1 MVRIK
6 SYAKINLSLNITGRE
21 GGYHTLRSLAASID
35 LSDTIFLTRRKLSR
49 VTMHGLGSEG
59 IPPEKNNALR
69 AAELFSERFG
79 TDGADIS
86 IYKDIPMG
94 AGLGGSSAD
103 AAGVLRGMR
112 KLYGVGTDEELKE
125 LADALGSDT
134 GYMLKGGYALLEGRG
149 ERVTPLPCAETLWLL
164 LLLPREGVS
173 TAECYRLYDE
183 MPDAD
188 GGQTEHCVQAL
199 LSGRAEELGAN
210 LFNSLLAPASRLQ
223 PAVARALEE
232 AKSFS
237 PYGAG
242 MTGSGSCVFALFEND
257 AFCEWAKSRYRGACR
272 ALTAKTIVPKQTIAW
287 KNPFRLSEE
296 ELREAGYTEVRD
308 GRKID

>member
-21 GGYHTLRSLAASID
+21 GGYHMLKSVVASVD
-35 LSDTIFLTRRKLSR
+35 LSDTIFLSKRKLSR
-49 VTMHGLGSEG
+49 VAMHGLGSES

-79 TDGADIS
+79 TAGADIS
-86 IYKDIPMG
+86 VYKDIPMG

-103 AAGVLRGMR
+103 AAGVLRGMQ

-149 ERVTPLPCAETLWLL
+149 ERVTPLSCDRTLWLL
-164 LLLPREGVS
+164 LLLPKEGVS
-173 TAECYRLYDE
+173 TAECYRVYDE
-183 MPDAD
+183 MPGAD
-188 GGQTEHCVQAL
+188 EGQTERCLQAL
-199 LSGRAEELGAN
+199 LSGAEGELGES
-210 LFNSLLAPASRLQ
+210 LFNSLLAPAAKIQ

-232 AKSFS
+232 ARSFS
-237 PYGAG
+237 PCGAS
-242 MTGSGSCVFALFEND
+242 MTGSGSCVFALFENS
-257 AFCEWAKSRYRGACR
+257 AFCDWAKSRYRGKCR
-272 ALTAKTIVPKQTIAW
+272 AVTVKTIVPKHMVAW

-296 ELREAGYTEVRD
+296 EVREAGYTEVRD